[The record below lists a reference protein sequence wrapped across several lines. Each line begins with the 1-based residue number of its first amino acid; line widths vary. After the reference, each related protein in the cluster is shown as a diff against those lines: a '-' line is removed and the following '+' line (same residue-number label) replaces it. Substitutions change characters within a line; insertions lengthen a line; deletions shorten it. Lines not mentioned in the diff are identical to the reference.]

1 MTRPSAF
8 AWLAAA
14 MLFVAPAL
22 PAQES
27 NRTSEQFL
35 RPGDVIRLEIWR
47 EPDMSGN
54 FDVDEAGSVI
64 FPRVGEYQVLSDTPA
79 SLQARLLL
87 DYGQYLRDP
96 NIDVTVLRRVRIIGA
111 VNEPGLKMVDPTV
124 SILDALAVA
133 GGATP
138 QGDPNK
144 IRIIR
149 NGQEVAVDISAATVI
164 LDSPI
169 QSGDQ
174 IFVPDR
180 SWVSRNAG
188 VVAAGIT
195 GTVSLII
202 AVLIR

>member
-1 MTRPSAF
+1 
-8 AWLAAA
+8 